1 MNSNTDLI
9 RDQAKAIR
17 EHVAEQPAKTVE
29 SPRDARWRTARE
41 KLERDAKA
49 NPHRSY

>member
-1 MNSNTDLI
+1 MNDQPI

-17 EHVAEQPAKTVE
+17 EHVAEQPARPVE
-29 SPRDARWRTARE
+29 TPREARYRVERE
-41 KLERDAKA
+41 RREAEAKR